1 MRSSFFV
8 NLNRFLAV
16 QTLFLS
22 SASFRH
28 VGVRGFTSVTSR
40 VLSTSP
46 MATSPKLKPSS
57 LLLCTF
63 ATKKPHKT
71 DLVMRSKS
79 YGDFYEG
86 KSLSPAYY
94 PKSENQKV
102 YYAAVNNP
110 EIPIVLGVGAAGT
123 GKTLF
128 ALTAAINALKT
139 GKIQKIVLTR
149 PIVPVD
155 EEELGFLPGDLKNKM
170 APWTQPMFDIFL
182 EYYSKMALDLMVK
195 EGVIEIS
202 PLAFMRGRTFK
213 KCFVIADEMQN
224 SSPNQMM
231 MLTTR
236 IGTDTRLFITGDLA
250 QTDRDGTNGLTDFVV
265 RAGKPDSLVDQG
277 LVKIVNF
284 GAQDVERSM
293 IVNRVVEM
301 YNAKQKLNVTVMTEK
316 TLVKPSSFGNVAVGE
331 VEETDGVTLVKP
343 SSFGNVAVGEV
354 EETDGVTLV
363 KPSGFFNKSSSFPYS
378 YSSDFPVM
386 TNQEIVKNIS
396 CGLGNEWSPSVAVNG
411 TKVKPENNLG
421 DVDSFTKTLPK
432 LACKGEV
439 DETYSKTKKPADNDC
454 ALIPKEHIS
463 ENIRRLGNWD
473 IGKLNL

>member
-8 NLNRFLAV
+8 TLNRFLAV
-16 QTLFLS
+16 QSLFLS
-22 SASFRH
+22 SASLRH
-28 VGVRGFTSVTSR
+28 VG
-40 VLSTSP
+40 
-46 MATSPKLKPSS
+46 LKPSS
-57 LLLCTF
+57 LLLRTF
-63 ATKKPHKT
+63 ATKKPYKT

-250 QTDRDGTNGLTDFVV
+250 QTDREGTNGLTDFVV
-265 RAGKPDSLVDQG
+265 RARKPDSLVDQG

-284 GAQDVERSM
+284 GAEDVERSM

-301 YNAKQKLNVTVMTEK
+301 YNSKQKLNVTVMTEK
-316 TLVKPSSFGNVAVGE
+316 TVVSTGAVKPC
-331 VEETDGVTLVKP
+331 
-343 SSFGNVAVGEV
+343 
-354 EETDGVTLV
+354 
-363 KPSGFFNKSSSFPYS
+363 GFFNKSSSFPYS
-378 YSSDFPVM
+378 YSNDFPVM
-386 TNQEIVKNIS
+386 ANQEIVTNIS
-396 CGLGNEWSPSVAVNG
+396 CSLGNEWSPSVAVNG
-411 TKVKPENNLG
+411 TKVKPGSLG
-421 DVDSFTKTLPK
+421 DV
-432 LACKGEV
+432 ARKGEV
-439 DETYSKTKKPADNDC
+439 DETYSKTKKPASNDC

-463 ENIRRLGNWD
+463 ENIRRLGHWD